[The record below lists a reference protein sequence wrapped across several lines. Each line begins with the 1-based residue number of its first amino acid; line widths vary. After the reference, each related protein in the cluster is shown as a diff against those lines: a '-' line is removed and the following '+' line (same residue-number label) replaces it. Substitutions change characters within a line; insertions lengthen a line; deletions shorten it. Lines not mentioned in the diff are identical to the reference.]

1 MPDSA
6 LSAHTRGPANVFLV
20 AIIALVLLMVAF
32 WYTTSTR
39 ITALEAQLAA
49 LTETREHR
57 LPEQNRPFQSEPVTS
72 GLEARTNARLTDLE
86 AHVPAFM
93 TTPGTADT
101 TRRGTWPA
109 GDTAAA
115 GGVQPTVEAQMFK
128 DGLQAL
134 YRSLELTPE
143 RRAELG
149 TGLEEL
155 LDSVWLEYVEFSK
168 SPDADTT
175 VLRRR
180 YCDRAHSILT
190 PEEAQRLGC

>member
-1 MPDSA
+1 
-6 LSAHTRGPANVFLV
+6 
-20 AIIALVLLMVAF
+20 MVAF

-57 LPEQNRPFQSEPVTS
+57 LPEQNRRFESEPVTS

-86 AHVPAFM
+86 AQMQAFM
-93 TTPGTADT
+93 TTPEPADT

-109 GDTAAA
+109 GDTAA
-115 GGVQPTVEAQMFK
+115 GGGFLPREEAQMSK

-155 LDSVWLEYVEFSK
+155 LDSVWLEYVELSK

-175 VLRRR
+175 ALRRR